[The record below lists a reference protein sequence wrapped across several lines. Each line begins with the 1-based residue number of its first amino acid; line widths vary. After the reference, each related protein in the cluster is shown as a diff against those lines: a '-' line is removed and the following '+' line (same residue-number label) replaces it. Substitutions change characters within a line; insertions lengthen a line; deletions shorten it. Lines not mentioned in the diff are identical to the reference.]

1 MRQSRSVSQEPH
13 LPRTKRQGR
22 PLRNGS
28 KTVYAVCVGA
38 SLGLPSIT
46 FPVWEFTTD
55 GLATVVK
62 RQRALVF
69 DPPADYDCHIDVAHI
84 ALELGALYG
93 VFAVGVGVVL
103 ILRSIRRR
111 ALE

>member
-1 MRQSRSVSQEPH
+1 MRQTHSVSQQPH
-13 LPRTKRQGR
+13 PSRTERQGR
-22 PLRNGS
+22 PLHFGS
-28 KTVYAVCVGA
+28 KTVYAACVGVLL
-38 SLGLPSIT
+38 SLPSIT

-84 ALELGALYG
+84 VFELGALYG
-93 VFAVGVGVVL
+93 LFAVGAGAVL